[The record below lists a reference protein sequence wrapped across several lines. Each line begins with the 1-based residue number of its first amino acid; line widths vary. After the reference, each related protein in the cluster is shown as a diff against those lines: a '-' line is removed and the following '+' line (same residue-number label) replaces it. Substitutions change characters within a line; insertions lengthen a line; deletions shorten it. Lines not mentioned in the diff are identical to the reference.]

1 MRLKHQRLSSEELIL
16 IRKLT
21 NEGKSLNYLSNLIGV
36 GKPTIYYQ
44 VRKFKPRIKKDFIV
58 NLNDFQIGELIGAF
72 AGDGNYYHEKEN
84 KNYLNRGSHYRVR
97 YFLTFSKERD
107 YANYIKG
114 LLNNLN
120 LNSHIIERDKSVL
133 IVTVNSKEFINF
145 IKEYLDWKSDKTFTI
160 KLKKKLSEYSDEFLC
175 GFARGLMDTDG
186 FLNSG
191 NVACACISKELI
203 NNLADIFTKFNM
215 DITRTAL
222 NRGGNTRTLYFV
234 RVRSRSLI
242 EYSKFIGFSNSH
254 KAHSLKKILEKR
266 LGKIKKPS

>member
-1 MRLKHQRLSSEELIL
+1 MRLKHQRLYHEEIIL

-21 NEGKSLNYLSNLIGV
+21 NEGKSLNYLSDLLGV
-36 GKPTIYYQ
+36 GKTTIYYQ

-58 NLNDFQIGELIGAF
+58 KLNDFQIGELIGAF
-72 AGDGNYYHEKEN
+72 AGDGNYSHKKYD
-84 KNYLNRGSHYRVR
+84 KNYPKKSYQHRIR
-97 YFLTFSKERD
+97 YSLTFSKERD
-107 YANYIKG
+107 YADYLKN
-114 LLNNLN
+114 LLSKLN
-120 LNSHIIERDKSVL
+120 LNPYVVERDNSVL
-133 IVTVNSKEFINF
+133 IVTVGSKELINF
-145 IKEYLDWKSDKTFTI
+145 IKEYLTWESDKTYTI
-160 KLKKKLSEYSDEFLC
+160 KLKKNISEYSNDFLC

-215 DITRTAL
+215 EITRTSL

-254 KAHSLKKILEKR
+254 KINSLNKLLE
-266 LGKIKKPS
+266 GKIRKD